1 VIADKGGERV
11 KPTVH
16 ETLQLNELV
25 RMEATEVRKLQAMLP
40 MIADEDL
47 RAEVATCIQ
56 NGTVALKALVD
67 FCKTNQLAH

>member
-1 VIADKGGERV
+1 V

-16 ETLQLNELV
+16 ETLQFNELV
-25 RMEATEVRKLQAMLP
+25 RMEAMEVQKLQAMLP
-40 MIADEDL
+40 MIGDDTL

-56 NGTVALKALVD
+56 NGTVALKSLVD